1 MAPKRTDLSRAEW
14 ELMKTI
20 WILPQPVTVRKV
32 LTTTYP
38 NDEKA
43 YTTVQTLM
51 NILVGKGF
59 LSRVKVDNRNQ
70 YTQLVD
76 RETAVGGSI
85 KKMANDMFGG
95 SVGALAS
102 YLVDTDRLSEAEL
115 DELREILKVK
125 KGGHQ

>member
-1 MAPKRTDLSRAEW
+1 MAPRRTDLSGAEW

-20 WILPQPVTVRKV
+20 WNLPQPVTVRTV

-51 NILVGKGF
+51 NILVEKEF
-59 LSRVKVDNRNQ
+59 LSRHKTDNRNR
-70 YTQLVD
+70 YTVMVD
-76 RETAVGGSI
+76 RETVVGSSI
-85 KKMANDMFGG
+85 KKLATQMFGG

-102 YLVDTDRLSEAEL
+102 YLVDTDHLSAEEL
-115 DELREILKVK
+115 NELRDILKVK
-125 KGGHQ
+125 KGGRK

>member
-1 MAPKRTDLSRAEW
+1 MAPKRTDLSAAEL

-20 WILPQPVTVRKV
+20 WKLPQPVSVRKV
-32 LTTTYP
+32 LATAYP

-51 NILVGKGF
+51 NILVDKGF
-59 LSRVKVDNRNQ
+59 LSRFKVDNRNQ
-70 YTQLVD
+70 YTELVNRD
-76 RETAVGGSI
+76 TVVGGSI
-85 KKMANDMFGG
+85 MKMAQEMFGG

-102 YLVDTDRLSEAEL
+102 YLVDTDRLSEEEL

-125 KGGHQ
+125 KGGPR

>member
-1 MAPKRTDLSRAEW
+1 MAPKRTDLSRAEL

-20 WILPQPVTVRKV
+20 WELPQPVSVRKV
-32 LTTTYP
+32 LATAYP

-51 NILVGKGF
+51 NILVDKGF
-59 LSRVKVDNRNQ
+59 LSRFKVDNRNQ
-70 YTQLVD
+70 YTELVD
-76 RETAVGGSI
+76 RETVVGGSI
-85 KKMANDMFGG
+85 MKMAKEMFGG

-102 YLVDTDRLSEAEL
+102 YLVDTDRLSEKEL

-125 KGGHQ
+125 QRGSK